1 MKNIAM
7 KILAFLLVFT
17 MICSA
22 VSVFAEEADT
32 TPAAEDTGDVTTGD
46 VTTGDVTTG
55 DVTTGDDTTGD
66 DTTGDGTTGD
76 STTGDG
82 TTGDGTTGDGTTGDS
97 TTGDGTTGD
106 GTTGDGTTG
115 DSTTG
120 DGTTGDDTP
129 EDAATITYEGDT
141 EDPIEFEAD
150 DFSKAYNDATGKTF
164 KSFEIPK
171 LPSTT
176 YGVLYYDYDGED
188 QEKIIKGEKIKKT
201 WIDDISFV
209 PKKECEITIAIILY
223 GTNSSDPEIEGEI
236 KIIVEEESKTASA
249 ISLSGDNG
257 GDAIEFSG
265 SKFNSVCKSAT
276 GKNLDYVTFTLPSS
290 TYGIL
295 YYDYDGSDEEKVSK
309 SDEFYYDDDPD
320 ISDVSFVPKASYS
333 GTVTIKYTGENI
345 SGKEFSGT
353 VKIKVSDS
361 DDEDDDDY
369 DVDTV
374 TYTVYNDDELW
385 FEGDD
390 FYDVFD
396 DAGEDF
402 ISLEFKTIP
411 STTYGT
417 LYYDYEGS
425 DEEKI
430 AKGDEFLYDDDPDI
444 SDIAFIPKSGKTG
457 TVSIT
462 YKGYYTS
469 SKYIEGKISI
479 RIKDA
484 DGDDDEDDDDY
495 DVDTVTYSV
504 YNDDELTFDGDDF
517 YDVFDDA
524 GEDLLG
530 IEFKT
535 VPSTTAGV
543 LYYDYDG
550 SDEEKIAKGDE
561 FLYDDDP
568 DISDITFVPKKSYS
582 GTVTIT
588 YKGYYTSSK
597 YIEGKIT
604 IKVKDADGDDEDED
618 GDIETINVKVSVDQE
633 VIMNASS
640 LNSAFKKAS
649 GKTLSYIKFSIPSAS
664 AGTLYYDYDGDDEEK
679 VTSSDKYY
687 YSGTTNALKNV
698 SFVPKKGYT
707 GTVTINYTAYASSTG
722 YPGTIKIT
730 YSGESAPAVDTTVN
744 YKGVSDA
751 GIKMGY
757 TEFNDASVRATESPC
772 MSVRFGAVAGGA
784 GALYLYYG
792 EANQTLIS
800 AGSTFYTD
808 RKPNIT
814 DVTFIPS
821 EGFKGTA
828 SISYFGQSNEG
839 DNFTGYV
846 KIEVVEK
853 AQPAAPQKVF
863 ADVAETSWYK
873 DIVYKV
879 CGAGLMKGTG
889 DTTFNPEGYM
899 TVAEAITMACRIHN
913 QAKGGADS
921 DFVPTGDMW
930 YTVYVNYAVANGI
943 IKESDFA
950 DYNRYV
956 TRAEMA
962 YIFYHSVTPD
972 KLSAMNSWSIPDV
985 SATGKYGAE
994 IYALYNAGILAGNDA
1009 EGTFRPESN
1018 IIRAEAATILARLAG
1033 LVDRVKK

>member
-7 KILAFLLVFT
+7 KVLAFLLVFT
-17 MICSA
+17 MICST

-32 TPAAEDTGDVTTGD
+32 TPAAGD
-46 VTTGDVTTG
+46 
-55 DVTTGDDTTGD
+55 TTGDDTTGD
-66 DTTGDGTTGD
+66 DTTGDD
-76 STTGDG
+76 
-82 TTGDGTTGDGTTGDS
+82 
-97 TTGDGTTGD
+97 
-106 GTTGDGTTG
+106 
-115 DSTTG
+115 
-120 DGTTGDDTP
+120 TTGDDTTG
-129 EDAATITYEGDT
+129 DDTTGDDTTGDDTTGDDTTGDDTTGDDTTGDDTSDTADTITYEGDT
-141 EDPIEFEAD
+141 EDPIEFDAD

-176 YGVLYYDYDGED
+176 YGVLYYDYDGKEE
-188 QEKIIKGEKIKKT
+188 EKIIKGEKIKKT

-209 PKKECEITIAIILY
+209 PKKECEITIAIVLY

-249 ISLSGDNG
+249 ISLSGYNDE
-257 GDAIEFSG
+257 AIEFSG
-265 SKFNSVCKSAT
+265 SKFNSICKSAT

-320 ISDVSFVPKASYS
+320 ISDVSFVPKSSYS

-374 TYTVYNDDELW
+374 SYTVYNDDELW
-385 FEGDD
+385 LEGDD

-402 ISLEFKTIP
+402 IGL
-411 STTYGT
+411 
-417 LYYDYEGS
+417 
-425 DEEKI
+425 
-430 AKGDEFLYDDDPDI
+430 
-444 SDIAFIPKSGKTG
+444 
-457 TVSIT
+457 
-462 YKGYYTS
+462 
-469 SKYIEGKISI
+469 
-479 RIKDA
+479 
-484 DGDDDEDDDDY
+484 
-495 DVDTVTYSV
+495 
-504 YNDDELTFDGDDF
+504 
-517 YDVFDDA
+517 
-524 GEDLLG
+524 
-530 IEFKT
+530 EFKT
-535 VPSTTAGV
+535 VPTTSQGV

-561 FLYDDDP
+561 FYYDDDP
-568 DISDITFVPKKSYS
+568 DISDIAFVPKSSYS
-582 GTVTIT
+582 GTVSIT

-604 IKVKDADGDDEDED
+604 IKVKDADGDDDDDDDDYDVDTVSYTVYNDDELDFDGDDFYDAFDDAGEDFIGLEFKTVPTSSQGALYYDDEKIAKGDEFYYDDDPDISDIIFEPKSSYSGTVTLTYKGYYTSSKYIEGKITIKVKDADGDDDDDED
-618 GDIETINVKVSVDQE
+618 DEDIETITVKATADQE

-640 LNSAFKKAS
+640 LNSAFKAAS

-664 AGTLYYDYDGDDEEK
+664 AGTLYYDYDGSDEEK

-687 YSGTTNALKNV
+687 YSGTTSVLKKV
-698 SFVPKKGYT
+698 SFVPKKGYN

-757 TEFNDASVRATESPC
+757 TEFNNASVKATESPC

-846 KIEVVEK
+846 KIQVIGKPVETI
-853 AQPAAPQKVF
+853 PAKKF
-863 ADVAETSWYK
+863 TDVSEDSWYK

-879 CGAGLMKGTG
+879 CDASLMKGTG
-889 DTTFNPEGYM
+889 DTTFNPEGNM
-899 TVAEAITMACRIHN
+899 TVAEAITMADRIHN
-913 QAKGGADS
+913 QAKGGKDS
-921 DFVPTGDMW
+921 DFVASGDNW
-930 YTVYVNYAVANGI
+930 YDVYVNYAIANGI
-943 IKESDFA
+943 IKEGDFT
-950 DYNRYV
+950 DYNRYA

-962 YIFYHSVTPD
+962 YIFFHSVASD
-972 KLSAMNSWSIPDV
+972 KLTAINVWIIPDV
-985 SATGKYGAE
+985 TKDGKFGVE
-994 IYALYNAGILAGNDA
+994 IYALYDAGILAGNDA
-1009 EGTFRPESN
+1009 NGTFAPLSN
-1018 IIRAEAATILARLAG
+1018 IKRAEAATILARLGG
-1033 LVDRVKK
+1033 LIDRVKK